1 MELVDFYNENNI
13 AEDTVVEKDGE
24 EVTETTYPLTALGM
38 GAVDQELAEL
48 LYRQFIVGA
57 FQSQGENAAR
67 YENSRDTFAGIL
79 GLSENKKE
87 EIGKTIG
94 GTVYENFISNAMKTK
109 GSMDQ
114 QDFMVLAN
122 IQGKLG
128 LSSDQN
134 EKMIL
139 STQQKLLTEELETIM
154 DDPTPEAIKG
164 FRTKCNT
171 MGLDLTEDV
180 GISRTRLSRMFE
192 NEILPDLKS
201 GAIST
206 ENNEILT
213 EIQESLGLD
222 ADDCDMMF
230 EEVLG
235 TLSKNAYSLI
245 RGEILRGRDENTV
258 EPIKQLVR
266 YAEFTG
272 GDLGLTV
279 EESTGN
285 KVLSI
290 YDAFDFEDEAEASIE
305 AKKELLA
312 AAMGL

>member
-1 MELVDFYNENNI
+1 
-13 AEDTVVEKDGE
+13 
-24 EVTETTYPLTALGM
+24 
-38 GAVDQELAEL
+38 
-48 LYRQFIVGA
+48 
-57 FQSQGENAAR
+57 
-67 YENSRDTFAGIL
+67 
-79 GLSENKKE
+79 
-87 EIGKTIG
+87 
-94 GTVYENFISNAMKTK
+94 
-109 GSMDQ
+109 
-114 QDFMVLAN
+114 
-122 IQGKLG
+122 
-128 LSSDQN
+128 
-134 EKMIL
+134 
-139 STQQKLLTEELETIM
+139 
-154 DDPTPEAIKG
+154 
-164 FRTKCNT
+164 